1 MNVRRKLRHRCAPG
15 RRTGVA
21 GGSDVAERSMPEF
34 DDALTTWEL
43 EAKVRELEHR
53 VCAAHRGVVRV
64 FVKPQSTAG

>member
-1 MNVRRKLRHRCAPG
+1 
-15 RRTGVA
+15 
-21 GGSDVAERSMPEF
+21 MPEF